1 MERILKQRA
10 DLLLLEGFMAKP
22 GLGAQFTCF
31 TGTKVQI
38 LAGVL
43 RSLPEQAASQRL
55 GTQFT
60 CFTGTNVQILTQK
73 ALLDLLRNAGV
84 TVVMNV
90 KHKVLATISAA
101 TGATIAQ
108 VA

>member
-1 MERILKQRA
+1 MTQKALL
-10 DLLLLEGFMAKP
+10 DLLRN
-22 GLGAQFTCF
+22 
-31 TGTKVQI
+31 
-38 LAGVL
+38 AGVTVVMNVKHIF
-43 RSLPEQAASQRL
+43 SLLAL
-55 GTQFT
+55 L
-60 CFTGTNVQILTQK
+60 VQMILTQK